1 MSPHPRPIGFMV
13 WNPARGMPTVT
24 HDTIER
30 ALSEAERLTRENP
43 GERFII
49 MSPVMAGSDAS
60 TAKAW
65 SDGKA
70 EGLAQAHREI
80 MKAEAYS
87 DQWSEKAMAL
97 EKSMKRLG
105 VIQRDQR
112 KFQAIVADCLLWFD
126 GFRAAHSPKDSWE
139 RPHIPDRDALRE
151 LNVALQALETTHP
164 EFEEIPF

>member
-1 MSPHPRPIGFMV
+1 MTNGIGFMV
-13 WNPARGMPTVT
+13 WNPARGMPTVV
-24 HDTIER
+24 HETIGR

-87 DQWSEKAMAL
+87 DQWREKATAL
-97 EKSMKRLG
+97 ERSMKKLG
-105 VIQRDQR
+105 VIQRDHR
-112 KFQAIVADCLLWFD
+112 RFQAIVADCLLWFD

-139 RPHIPDRDALRE
+139 RPHVPDRDALRD
-151 LNVALQALETTHP
+151 LNGALQDLEP
-164 EFEEIPF
+164 AQSDFDGIPF

>member
-1 MSPHPRPIGFMV
+1 MMAQSIGFMV
-13 WNPARGMPTVT
+13 WNPSRGMPNVV

-30 ALSEAERLTRENP
+30 ALAEAERLTAKNP

-49 MSPVMAGSDAS
+49 MSPIMAGSDAS

-70 EGLAQAHREI
+70 EGLAQVHREI
-80 MKAEAYS
+80 MRAKAFS
-87 DQWSEKAMAL
+87 DQWCEKATAL
-97 EKSMKRLG
+97 EQSMKRLG

-112 KFQAIVADCLLWFD
+112 RFQAIVADCLLWFD

-139 RPHIPDRDALRE
+139 RPHVPDREALRE
-151 LNVALQALETTHP
+151 LNAALQALETPQP

>member
-1 MSPHPRPIGFMV
+1 MTHSIGFMV
-13 WNPARGMPTVT
+13 WNPARGMPTVV

-30 ALSEAERLTRENP
+30 ALAEAERLTRENS

-80 MKAEAYS
+80 MRAEAHS
-87 DQWSEKAMAL
+87 DQWCDKARDL
-97 EKSMKRLG
+97 ETSLSRFAA
-105 VIQRDQR
+105 IERDQR
-112 KFQAIVADCLLWFD
+112 RFQAIVADCLLWFD

-139 RPHIPDRDALRE
+139 RPHVPDRDALRE
-151 LNVALQALETTHP
+151 LNAALQALETPQP